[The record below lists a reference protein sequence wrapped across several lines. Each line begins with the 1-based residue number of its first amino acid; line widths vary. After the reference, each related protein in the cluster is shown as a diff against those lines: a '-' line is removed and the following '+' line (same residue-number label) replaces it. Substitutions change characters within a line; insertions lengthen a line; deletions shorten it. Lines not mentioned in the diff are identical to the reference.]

1 MREIV
6 KIVNNVPITRLKGT
20 HGFYTVSLGP
30 KKEATFT
37 TQKEAKAFIE
47 AGMPQ
52 IKGSTKVPWYPGRK

>member
-37 TQKEAKAFIE
+37 TQKKLRLLLKQVCHKLKAL
-47 AGMPQ
+47 Q
-52 IKGSTKVPWYPGRK
+52 KCHGRK